1 VGDLTV
7 EFFCRAPEETLG
19 KKINYFAEREEKKR
33 SAKSL
38 CRAEFCRVHF
48 AERHVK
54 KRSAKSLPSVF
65 GPLPSVKT
73 LGKVPVSSS
82 DVTELNRM
90 NPLIFPLSVGMRSAE
105 SLLIK
110 GQLSYQISSQMIHGS
125 EMSAYYIT
133 TQTSVLAYFCLF
145 LFLFNHCSF
154 PEPKISVTNLYE
166 GLCVSM
172 GEKVLC
178 SY

>member
-1 VGDLTV
+1 MGDLTV

-19 KKINYFAEREEKKR
+19 KKFNYFAERDEKKR

-82 DVTELNRM
+82 GSRQALARRAGACVPVGGTGGGGNRC
-90 NPLIFPLSVGMRSAE
+90 
-105 SLLIK
+105 
-110 GQLSYQISSQMIHGS
+110 SS
-125 EMSAYYIT
+125 
-133 TQTSVLAYFCLF
+133 C
-145 LFLFNHCSF
+145 
-154 PEPKISVTNLYE
+154 
-166 GLCVSM
+166 
-172 GEKVLC
+172 
-178 SY
+178 